1 MRVAESSAAECD
13 SPIPSEP
20 DVLLRV
26 RIDLLCG
33 QELRFVACESAARRF
48 AEYWVAYHRP
58 DTVTLAPPDRT
69 CPRLPCERL
78 WVLP

>member
-1 MRVAESSAAECD
+1 MSFASPSAAQHV
-13 SPIPSEP
+13 SPLPHEP

-26 RIDLLCG
+26 RIGLLRG

-48 AEYWVAYHRP
+48 AECWVAYHRP
-58 DTVTLAPPDRT
+58 DTVVFALPDRT

-78 WVLP
+78 WALP

>member
-1 MRVAESSAAECD
+1 MNFSEASAAQCD
-13 SPIPSEP
+13 SPLPNEP

-26 RIDLLCG
+26 RISLLGG

-48 AEYWVAYHRP
+48 AQYWVAYHRP
-58 DTVTLAPPDRT
+58 DTVTFAPPDRA

-78 WVLP
+78 WALP

>member
-1 MRVAESSAAECD
+1 MSFA
-13 SPIPSEP
+13 SPSEAQHVSPLPHEP

-26 RIDLLCG
+26 RISLLRG
-33 QELRFVACESAARRF
+33 QELKFVACESAARRF

-58 DTVTLAPPDRT
+58 DTVMFAPADRT

-78 WVLP
+78 WALP

>member
-1 MRVAESSAAECD
+1 MSYASLSVAQAV
-13 SPIPSEP
+13 SPAPHEP

-26 RIDLLCG
+26 RISLLSG
-33 QELRFVACESAARRF
+33 QELTFVACESAARRF

-58 DTVTLAPPDRT
+58 DTVTFAPPDRT

-78 WVLP
+78 WALP

>member
-1 MRVAESSAAECD
+1 MNFSEASAAQCD
-13 SPIPSEP
+13 SPLPNEP

-26 RIDLLCG
+26 RISLLRG

-48 AEYWVAYHRP
+48 AQYWVAYHRP
-58 DTVTLAPPDRT
+58 DTVRFAPPDPT

-78 WVLP
+78 WALP